1 MKLAEGN
8 GHTKLAEGQKIEGK
22 AFAGKGTDTEIRDKF
37 RLESDYHIP
46 ADEWAKVSGK
56 GYVIKDGKPVLAE
69 LHWYEADGESQEV
82 FG

>member
-1 MKLAEGN
+1 MVHNSLGAAAKRYEVKLAEGN

-46 ADEWAKVSGK
+46 ADEWKSVAKVM
-56 GYVIKDGKPVLAE
+56 
-69 LHWYEADGESQEV
+69 
-82 FG
+82 